1 MRVKREEMMARR
13 RGRSKSRI
21 KNAQAGSEPASQR
34 ASNGKLF
41 LLAVGQLFL
50 GNEIPEEAP
59 TRRRIAKKK
68 KSEEEGRRVGGGGG
82 GGWLYRWASSPLA
95 SCNRTTPNQ
104 SPDGYHHTPSA
115 SHPTL

>member
-13 RGRSKSRI
+13 GGRSKSRI
-21 KNAQAGSEPASQR
+21 KNAQAGSEPASER
-34 ASNGKLF
+34 SNGKLF

-68 KSEEEGRRVGGGGG
+68 KKSEEEGRP
-82 GGWLYRWASSPLA
+82 GGWVVRPLGVT
-95 SCNRTTPNQ
+95 STCF
-104 SPDGYHHTPSA
+104 
-115 SHPTL
+115 L